1 MNQVMKTCDKL
12 RECGFHSIRM
22 MEVRQRPYDG
32 RRHPFETVD
41 LGIGEGIRPAEADT
55 SASALT
61 GSKDGSN
68 GSNSGSE
75 EDVTSG
81 GAVKRK
87 AEANAEITDSVDSTL
102 SKKSKVELSDP
113 GSSSSSKAKGDE
125 VSAEADAET
134 DEERIAREEEELK
147 RAVYL
152 KRLAGKYVL
161 PTMPVKEVLIG
172 RPLSTMKGHTAF
184 LTFAVRPPLVAI
196 DAPK

>member
-1 MNQVMKTCDKL
+1 MKTCDKL

-41 LGIGEGIRPAEADT
+41 LGIGEGTRPAEAD
-55 SASALT
+55 SSALT
-61 GSKDGSN
+61 GSKNGANGSN
-68 GSNSGSE
+68 GDSE

-81 GAVKRK
+81 CSVKRK
-87 AEANAEITDSVDSTL
+87 AGADTEITDADDGTL
-102 SKKSKVELSDP
+102 TKKSKLELSGP
-113 GSSSSSKAKGDE
+113 GSSSSSKEAGDDIVSA
-125 VSAEADAET
+125 VSAEGDVET
-134 DEERIAREEEELK
+134 DEDRIVREEEEMK
-147 RAVYL
+147 RAIYL

-184 LTFAVRPPLVAI
+184 LTFAVRPPLAAV

>member
-87 AEANAEITDSVDSTL
+87 AEANAEIIDSVDSTL

>member
-1 MNQVMKTCDKL
+1 MKTCDKL

-41 LGIGEGIRPAEADT
+41 LGIGEGTRPAEAD
-55 SASALT
+55 SSALT
-61 GSKDGSN
+61 GSKDSANGSN
-68 GSNSGSE
+68 GDSE

-81 GAVKRK
+81 CSVKRK
-87 AEANAEITDSVDSTL
+87 AGTDVEITDADDGTL
-102 SKKSKVELSDP
+102 TKKSKLELSGP
-113 GSSSSSKAKGDE
+113 GSSSSSKVAGE
-125 VSAEADAET
+125 EIVSALSAEGDVET
-134 DEERIAREEEELK
+134 DEDRIVREEEEIK
-147 RAVYL
+147 RAIYL

-184 LTFAVRPPLVAI
+184 LTFAVRPPLAAVG
-196 DAPK
+196 APK